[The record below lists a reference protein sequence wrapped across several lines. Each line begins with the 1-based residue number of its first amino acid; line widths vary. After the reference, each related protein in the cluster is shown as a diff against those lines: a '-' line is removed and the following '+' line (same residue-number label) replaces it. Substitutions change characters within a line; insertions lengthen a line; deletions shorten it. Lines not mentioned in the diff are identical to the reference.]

1 MGNYLGYQ
9 QSELSEPA
17 TVVSSE
23 DEKLPSSSPKKRKR
37 DVDDVS
43 SDEDS
48 NIPVTPR

>member
-9 QSELSEPA
+9 QSQSEPTTSNVA
-17 TVVSSE
+17 DE
-23 DEKLPSSSPKKRKR
+23 EKLPSSPKKRKR

-48 NIPVTPR
+48 NIPATPR